1 MAVKEQKSA
10 KNARKQKGSY
20 KKNHAQT
27 DYQRERDALKKKRKG
42 AGTPSVV
49 S

>member
-10 KNARKQKGSY
+10 KNVKKQKGSY

-27 DYQRERDALKKKRKG
+27 EYQREREALKRKKKG
-42 AGTPSVV
+42 GGTLSVA
-49 S
+49 